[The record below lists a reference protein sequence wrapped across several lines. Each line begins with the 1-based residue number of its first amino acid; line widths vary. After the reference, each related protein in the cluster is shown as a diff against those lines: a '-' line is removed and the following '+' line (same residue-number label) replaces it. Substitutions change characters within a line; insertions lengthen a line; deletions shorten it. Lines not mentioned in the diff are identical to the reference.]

1 MSASRVFVARLAG
14 CGVFDPAGDKVGK
27 VIDVLLS
34 YRKTG
39 APKATG
45 LLVEISG
52 RRKVFVP
59 IARVTSI
66 GAGQVITTG
75 LIDLRRFTQR
85 GQEFRVIAEML
96 GRKVRLLDGSGIASI
111 DDLAIEPNKRKEWA
125 VSELFLRRPKTSA
138 SPFARGATLFATWE
152 QVAEEAH
159 GEENQSAQ
167 HLIATYSELRPA
179 DLASALLDL
188 PDERMIE
195 VAEELDDERLAD
207 VLEELPDDEQLDIIE
222 ELDDERAAEIL
233 DLMEPDDAA
242 DLMANLPEARTEAL
256 LELMDEE
263 EADDLRRLMTYA
275 PFTAGGLMTT
285 EPIICAA
292 DATVAEA
299 MALIRHQDVAPAL
312 AASVFVTLPP
322 YETVT
327 GRFLGVVHFQ
337 RMLRYP
343 PHERL
348 ATLLD
353 TELEPVTPDTHITV
367 IHRTLANYNLVALPV
382 VDAENRLIG
391 VVTVDD
397 VLDHLLPEDWRS
409 EDEPSMVAAPAAAR
423 ASKPATRSTKAKPAV
438 KTATKTP
445 LKSKTRGGARG

>member
-1 MSASRVFVARLAG
+1 MFVARLAG

-27 VIDVLLS
+27 VIDVLLA
-34 YRKTG
+34 YRNTG
-39 APKATG
+39 SPKATG

-52 RRKVFVP
+52 RRRVFVP
-59 IARVTSI
+59 IARITSI

-75 LIDLRRFTQR
+75 LIDVRRFSQR
-85 GQEFRVIAEML
+85 GQEVRVIAEML
-96 GRKVRLLDGSGIASI
+96 GRKVRLLDGSGTAAIE
-111 DDLAIEPNKRKEWA
+111 DLAIEVNRRKEWA
-125 VSELFLRRPKTSA
+125 VSELFLRRPKVGA
-138 SPFARGATLFATWE
+138 SPFARGATLFAGWE
-152 QVAEEAH
+152 QVAEEEKDP
-159 GEENQSAQ
+159 EEGQSAQ
-167 HLIATYSELRPA
+167 QLIATYSDLRPA
-179 DLASALLDL
+179 DIASALLDL
-188 PDERMIE
+188 PDERMVE

-207 VLEELPDDEQLDIIE
+207 VLEELPEDEQLDIIE

-242 DLMANLPEARTEAL
+242 DLMANLPEERTEAL
-256 LELMDEE
+256 LELMDQD
-263 EADDLRRLMTYA
+263 EAEDLRRLMTYA

-299 MALIRHQDVAPAL
+299 MALIRRQEVAPAL

-327 GRFLGVVHFQ
+327 GRYLGVVHFQ

-348 ATLLD
+348 ATILD
-353 TELEPVTPDTHITV
+353 TELEPVSPDTPIQV
-367 IHRTLANYNLVALPV
+367 IHRALANYNLVALPV
-382 VDAENRLIG
+382 VDAENHLVG

-397 VLDHLLPEDWRS
+397 VLDHLLPDDWRTEES
-409 EDEPSMVAAPAAAR
+409 IDEATHVAAKAASAAAKTVT
-423 ASKPATRSTKAKPAV
+423 KPAGKGSTK
-438 KTATKTP
+438 TA
-445 LKSKTRGGARG
+445 GGARG

>member
-1 MSASRVFVARLAG
+1 MSATRVFIARLAG
-14 CGVFDPAGDKVGK
+14 CGVFDPAGDRVGK
-27 VIDVLLS
+27 VIDVLVS
-34 YRKTG
+34 YRKSG

-45 LLVEISG
+45 MLVEISG
-52 RRKVFVP
+52 RRRVFVP

-66 GAGQVITTG
+66 SAGQVITTG

-85 GQEFRVIAEML
+85 GQEVRVIAEIL
-96 GRKVRLLDGSGIASI
+96 GRKVRLLDGSGSASI
-111 DDLAIEPNKRKEWA
+111 DDLAIELGKNSDWV

-138 SPFARGATLFATWE
+138 SPFARGATLFAAWE
-152 QVAEEAH
+152 QVVEE
-159 GEENQSAQ
+159 GKTEEGQSAQ
-167 HLIATYSELRPA
+167 QLIATYSELRPA

-207 VLEELPDDEQLDIIE
+207 VLEELPEDEQIDIIA
-222 ELDDERAAEIL
+222 ELDDERAAEVL

-242 DLMANLPEARTEAL
+242 DLMANLPEERTEAI

-263 EADDLRRLMTYA
+263 EADDIRMLMQFDE
-275 PFTAGGLMTT
+275 FTAGGLMTT

-299 MALIRHQDVAPAL
+299 MALIRRKDVAPVL

-322 YETVT
+322 YEVAT
-327 GRFLGVVHFQ
+327 GRYLGVVHFQ
-337 RMLRYP
+337 KLLRYP

-348 ATLLD
+348 GSLLD
-353 TELEPVTPDTHITV
+353 TELEPVKPDTHISV
-367 IHRTLANYNLVALPV
+367 IHRTFANYNLVALPV
-382 VDAENRLIG
+382 VDDENRLIG

-397 VLDHLLPEDWRS
+397 VLDHLLPDDWR
-409 EDEPSMVAAPAAAR
+409 EE
-423 ASKPATRSTKAKPAV
+423 
-438 KTATKTP
+438 
-445 LKSKTRGGARG
+445 GH

>member
-1 MSASRVFVARLAG
+1 VSATRVFIARLAG
-14 CGVFDPAGDKVGK
+14 CGVFDPAGDRVGK
-27 VIDVLLS
+27 VIDVLVS
-34 YRKTG
+34 YRKSG

-45 LLVEISG
+45 MLVEISG
-52 RRKVFVP
+52 RRRVFVP
-59 IARVTSI
+59 IARITSI
-66 GAGQVITTG
+66 SAGQVITTG

-85 GQEFRVIAEML
+85 GQEVRVVAEIL
-96 GRKVRLLDGSGIASI
+96 GRKVSLLDGTGSASI
-111 DDLAIEPNKRKEWA
+111 DDLAIELGKNADWV

-152 QVAEEAH
+152 QVVEE
-159 GEENQSAQ
+159 GKTEEGQSAQ
-167 HLIATYSELRPA
+167 QLIATYSELRPA

-207 VLEELPDDEQLDIIE
+207 VLEELPEDEQIDIIT
-222 ELDDERAAEIL
+222 ELDDERAAEVL

-242 DLMANLPEARTEAL
+242 DLMANLPEERTEAI

-263 EADDLRRLMTYA
+263 EADDIRMLMQFDE
-275 PFTAGGLMTT
+275 FTAGGLMTT

-299 MALIRHQDVAPAL
+299 MALIRRKDVAPVL

-322 YETVT
+322 YEVAT
-327 GRFLGVVHFQ
+327 GRYLGVVHFQ
-337 RMLRYP
+337 KLLRYP

-348 ATLLD
+348 GSLLD
-353 TELEPVTPDTHITV
+353 TELEPVKPDTNISV
-367 IHRTLANYNLVALPV
+367 IHRTFANYNLVALPV
-382 VDAENRLIG
+382 VDDENRLIG

-397 VLDHLLPEDWRS
+397 VLDHLLPDDWR
-409 EDEPSMVAAPAAAR
+409 EE
-423 ASKPATRSTKAKPAV
+423 
-438 KTATKTP
+438 
-445 LKSKTRGGARG
+445 GH

>member
-1 MSASRVFVARLAG
+1 MSATRVFVARLAG
-14 CGVFDPAGDKVGK
+14 CGVFDPAGDRVGK
-27 VIDVLLS
+27 VIDVLVS
-34 YRKTG
+34 YRKSG

-45 LLVEISG
+45 MLVEISG
-52 RRKVFVP
+52 RRRVFVP
-59 IARVTSI
+59 IARITSI
-66 GAGQVITTG
+66 SAGQVITTG

-85 GQEFRVIAEML
+85 GQEVRVVAEIL
-96 GRKVRLLDGSGIASI
+96 GRKVSLLDGTGSASI
-111 DDLAIEPNKRKEWA
+111 DDLAIELGKNADWV

-152 QVAEEAH
+152 QVVEE
-159 GEENQSAQ
+159 GKTEEGQSAQ
-167 HLIATYSELRPA
+167 QLIATYSELRPA

-207 VLEELPDDEQLDIIE
+207 VLEELPEDEQIDIIT
-222 ELDDERAAEIL
+222 ELDDERAAEVL

-242 DLMANLPEARTEAL
+242 DLMANLPEERTEAI

-263 EADDLRRLMTYA
+263 EADDIRMLMQFDE
-275 PFTAGGLMTT
+275 FTAGGLMTT

-299 MALIRHQDVAPAL
+299 MALIRRKDVAPVL

-322 YETVT
+322 YEVAT
-327 GRFLGVVHFQ
+327 GRYLGVVHFQ
-337 RMLRYP
+337 KLLRYP

-348 ATLLD
+348 GSLLD
-353 TELEPVTPDTHITV
+353 TELEPVKPDTNISV
-367 IHRTLANYNLVALPV
+367 IHRTFANYNLVALPV
-382 VDAENRLIG
+382 VDDENRLIG

-397 VLDHLLPEDWRS
+397 VLDHLLPDDWR
-409 EDEPSMVAAPAAAR
+409 EE
-423 ASKPATRSTKAKPAV
+423 
-438 KTATKTP
+438 
-445 LKSKTRGGARG
+445 GH